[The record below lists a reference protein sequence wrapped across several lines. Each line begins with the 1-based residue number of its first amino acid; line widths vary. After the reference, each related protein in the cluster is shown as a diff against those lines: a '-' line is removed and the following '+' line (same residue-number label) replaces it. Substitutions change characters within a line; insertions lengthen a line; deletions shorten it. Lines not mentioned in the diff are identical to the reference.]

1 MVRVGVPESL
11 GKEWLHLFP
20 GEAEIVRLPA
30 VPDAGTEVEFWI
42 APLYPKQVKAMFPQL
57 AEVKVV
63 QALLAGVDWV
73 LDAVSSDLTVCDAQ
87 GCHNVSTS
95 EWVLM
100 AILTRMK
107 YVPIY
112 VELQAEQD

>member
-1 MVRVGVPESL
+1 MDRVGVPEVL
-11 GKEWLHLFP
+11 GREWLGLFP
-20 GEAEIVRLPA
+20 REAGVVLLPEVPEAE
-30 VPDAGTEVEFWI
+30 TNVEFWI

-107 YVPIY
+107 YVP
-112 VELQAEQD
+112 